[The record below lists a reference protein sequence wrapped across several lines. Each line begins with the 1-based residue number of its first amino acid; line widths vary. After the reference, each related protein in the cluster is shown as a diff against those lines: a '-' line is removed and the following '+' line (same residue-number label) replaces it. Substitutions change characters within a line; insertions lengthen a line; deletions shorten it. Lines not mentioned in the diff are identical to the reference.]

1 MSAPGRSEAV
11 ITGPATTNRFGSD
24 VDADTTPADPM
35 ELARLWVGHLS
46 GEERPLMTLAT
57 VDADGFPDARHVLL
71 SGVGAETFTFHTDG
85 RSRKVAELEA
95 DPRVA
100 LAVVWREELRQL
112 AVQGTA
118 VPARPEAAAAAYAA
132 RSSYLK
138 LLAWHNDDVLAAR
151 PAAER
156 RRSWA
161 RAALEHPEGTLVA
174 PPWWRGFDVVPHRV
188 VFWRGDE
195 AGPSNRVEYVRG
207 ADGTWAVTRR
217 AG

>member
-1 MSAPGRSEAV
+1 MSAPSQTEAAM
-11 ITGPATTNRFGSD
+11 TGPATTNRFGSD

-35 ELARLWVGHLS
+35 ELARLWVGDLS

-57 VDADGFPDARHVLL
+57 ADADGFPDARHVLL
-71 SGVGAETFTFHTDG
+71 SGVGAETFAFHTDG
-85 RSRKVAELEA
+85 RSRKAAQLEA

-112 AVQGTA
+112 VVQGTA
-118 VPARPEAAAAAYAA
+118 VPVAPDAAAAAYAA
-132 RSSYLK
+132 RSYYLQ
-138 LLAWHNDDVLAAR
+138 LLAWHNDDALAAR
-151 PAAER
+151 PTAER

-161 RAALEHPEGTLVA
+161 AAVREHPEGTLAA
-174 PPWWRGFDVVPHRV
+174 PPWWRGFEVVPHRM

-207 ADGTWAVTRR
+207 ADGAWSATRR